1 MSYKWKFN
9 EVLALDTYPTGA
21 RFNCSFNS
29 GGLTCVMIIV
39 NSPYLSYLTDSTAI
53 LAYTEYEG
61 WNDETHRLVELT
73 DEPTGELLTFLQH
86 NAMQL
91 PSSTINKVD
100 LNGVTVLDLTADTV
114 TEQSLLLGT
123 TAHNAKGELITGTLV
138 PCVVYSTEN
147 PETITTNVTG
157 YFTWEITAE
166 EHGFQSDKLIVACYL
181 STGEQIQC
189 DVSISSTYTVTIGV
203 IYNSSIAL
211 AAGDITIP
219 SGYMRA
225 VIMGPVETP
234 EAIAQAML
242 NNLAVYEG
250 GG

>member
-9 EVLALDTYPTGA
+9 EVLNFDAYPEGI
-21 RFNCSFNS
+21 RFVCSFNS
-29 GGLTCVMIIV
+29 GGLAFVMIIV
-39 NSPYLSYLTDSTAI
+39 NSPYLSYLTESDSSI
-53 LAYTEYEG
+53 VYFEYEG
-61 WNDETHRLVELT
+61 WNDEANRLIELT
-73 DEPTGELLTFLQH
+73 DEPTGELLTFLQK

-100 LNGVTVLDLTADTV
+100 LNGVTVLDLTSDTV

-138 PCVVYSTEN
+138 PCVVYSAEN
-147 PETITTNVTG
+147 PETTTSNISG
-157 YFTWEITAE
+157 YFTWEITAAA
-166 EHGFQSDKLIVACYL
+166 HGFQSDKLIVACYL

-211 AAGDITIP
+211 AAGGITIP